1 MKSLEYVQ
9 QQDGSFR
16 WEMVELSEFARA
28 HDAGP
33 SEPAVEQKPARAK
46 RRNAVEETIS
56 QTAEYEF

>member
-28 HDAGP
+28 RDAAP
-33 SEPAVEQKPARAK
+33 SESAAEQKPARTK
-46 RRNAVEETIS
+46 RRSVTEDPTP

>member
-28 HDAGP
+28 HDAAP
-33 SEPAVEQKPARAK
+33 SEAAVEQKPARAK
-46 RRNAVEETIS
+46 RRSVTEDPTP